1 MNMNFFKFFTKKNKA
16 IDGELIE
23 FDQNTSNV
31 QVETDERKVVR
42 FGMITLVLGLGGF
55 LLWAALAPLD
65 EGVPGSGIVS
75 VDTKRKTIQHL
86 RGGLVE
92 SIAVR
97 EGDRVKAGDV
107 LLRLN
112 DTDLK
117 AQLDIVRGQYSV
129 VKAMESRLLAERD
142 GRSAVTFPPAL
153 LEAAKTDRRA
163 AEAISAQ
170 GQLFAA
176 RKSALVS
183 ELGTMDEAIIGLQQQ
198 IIGLQSIESG
208 KKTQIDLINK
218 ELNSFRGLVEEG
230 FVPRN
235 KLYELERVLADLS
248 GTRGGDLAQVA
259 RAQASINETKLR
271 KLQRIQDFRKE
282 VETQMSEVQKEV
294 GSQSDRLIA
303 LTEEFERAVI
313 KAPTDGAVVGL
324 EAHTVGGVIRPG
336 DRIMDIVPEGDV
348 LVVEAQLPVNLIDK
362 VEIGQLANLHLQI
375 ILAGGA
381 QPSIEGRVSQV
392 SADRLTD
399 PRTGMP
405 YYSARIQITEKGEAE
420 LRRNKIK
427 AQPGMQ
433 VDVVII
439 TGERT
444 VLQYLLKP
452 LMSRVNSGM
461 KEQ

>member
-1 MNMNFFKFFTKKNKA
+1 MIKKLLNNATDGKEI
-16 IDGELIE
+16 IDVELIKPTPE
-23 FDQNTSNV
+23 LTNS
-31 QVETDERKVVR
+31 QVNTDEKPIVR
-42 FGMITLVLGLGGF
+42 FGMLTLIIGFGGF
-55 LLWAALAPLD
+55 LLWSAIAPLD
-65 EGVPGSGIVS
+65 EGVPGTGIIS

-112 DTDLK
+112 DTDIK
-117 AQLDIVRGQYSV
+117 AQLDITRGQYAV
-129 VKAMESRLLAERD
+129 VKATEARLLAERD
-142 GRSAVTFPPAL
+142 GKATVTFSPAL
-153 LEAAKTDRRA
+153 LEAAKTDRRT

-176 RKSALVS
+176 RKSALSS
-183 ELGTMDEAIIGLQQQ
+183 ELGTVDESIVGLNQQ
-198 IIGLQSIESG
+198 IIGLQSIEAG
-208 KKTQIDLINK
+208 KKKQIDLILK
-218 ELNSFRGLVEEG
+218 EANSYRSLVEEG

-248 GTRGGDLAQVA
+248 GTRGGDLAQIA
-259 RAQASINETKLR
+259 RAQASINEMKLR

-282 VETQMSEVQKEV
+282 VETQMSDVQKEV
-294 GSQSDRLIA
+294 GNQSDRLTA
-303 LTEEFERAVI
+303 LTEEFERSVI
-313 KAPTDGAVVGL
+313 KAPTDGTVVGM

-348 LVVEAQLPVNLIDK
+348 LIVEAQLPVNLIDK
-362 VEIGQLANLHLQI
+362 VRVGQLATMHLQI
-375 ILAGGA
+375 VLSGGA
-381 QPSIEGRVSQV
+381 QPAIEGRVAQI
-392 SADRLTD
+392 SADRLTE
-399 PRTGMP
+399 PRTGNP
-405 YYSARIQITEKGEAE
+405 YYSARIQITENGEAE
-420 LRRNKIK
+420 LLRHKIQ

-433 VDVVII
+433 VDVVIV
-439 TGERT
+439 TGART

-452 LMSRVNSGM
+452 LMSRVNAGM